1 MRKILGNVPKAH
13 PQDIDDLTL
22 KMQELIYKKLY
33 APIFRIL
40 KYDYS
45 TYNSLSRDSLSNNAA
60 DMKYLDLLEDLKSG
74 KIRYWRGHFRGD
86 WNSRTSSALRGI
98 GAKYSRSTG
107 TYRLTMS
114 QLPVDVTSAIG
125 VSENYFEK
133 KLNMITK
140 RINSA
145 AANTDELAKGL
156 DAGSIIDRSLWRSH
170 DTLQESLASISVTPS
185 LTEGGRRQ
193 LTQEYNT
200 NMQRDIKHV
209 LDASTERLRGRVEN
223 FWYRGGRSDEL
234 KNVVSATL
242 GVDKRRAAFIAK
254 QELRL
259 LTAKFR
265 ETKYTDAGS
274 IGYYW
279 KNVRAGPNNPVRP
292 MHEELNNE
300 FIYWADPPV
309 TDVKGNKNHAGEDYN
324 CRCYPRPLI
333 EF

>member
-13 PQDIDDLTL
+13 PQDIDDLTF

-45 TYNSLSRDSLSNNAA
+45 TYNSLSNNAA
-60 DMKYLDLLEDLKSG
+60 DIRYLDLLDDLKSG

-98 GAKYSRSTG
+98 GAKYSRKTG
-107 TYRLTMS
+107 TYRLIMS
-114 QLPVDVTSAIG
+114 KLPVDVTSAIG

-145 AANTDELAKGL
+145 AARTGELAKGL

-170 DTLQESLASISVTPS
+170 GTLQQSLEGIAVNPS
-185 LTEGGRRQ
+185 LTDGGRRQ

-209 LDASTERLRGRVEN
+209 FDDATERLRGRVEK
-223 FWYRGGRSDEL
+223 FWSYGGRSDEL
-234 KNVVSATL
+234 QSVVSATL

-259 LTAKFR
+259 LTAKYR
-265 ETKYTDAGS
+265 ESKYLDAGS

-279 KNVRAGPNNPVRP
+279 QIVKAMPNHPVRP
-292 MHEELNNE
+292 MHEKLNKK

-324 CRCYPRPLI
+324 CRCVPRPLI

>member
-1 MRKILGNVPKAH
+1 MRKILSNVPKAH

-22 KMQELIYKKLY
+22 KMQELIYLKLY

-45 TYNSLSRDSLSNNAA
+45 TYNSTSRDSLSNNAA

-74 KIRYWRGHFRGD
+74 KVRYWRGHFRGD

-98 GAKYSRSTG
+98 GAKYSRKTG
-107 TYRLTMS
+107 TYRLTTAK
-114 QLPVDVTSAIG
+114 LPVDVTSAIG

-145 AANTDELAKGL
+145 AANTDTLAKGL

-170 DTLQESLASISVTPS
+170 GTLQQSLEGIAVKPS
-185 LTEGGRRQ
+185 LTDGGRRQ

-209 LDASTERLRGRVEN
+209 FDDATERLRERVET
-223 FWYRGGRSDEL
+223 FWSHGGRSDEL
-234 KNVVSATL
+234 QNVVSATL
-242 GVDKRRAAFIAK
+242 GVDKQRAAFIAK

-259 LTAKFR
+259 LTAKYR
-265 ETKYTDAGS
+265 ESKYLDAGS

-279 KNVRAGPNNPVRP
+279 KNVKAMPSNPVRP
-292 MHEELNNE
+292 MHAELNDK

-324 CRCYPRPLI
+324 CRCVPRPLI